1 MVSYC
6 RLLNVFQ
13 YFSWR
18 LKILIRWKRWK
29 GDWRFFNNTQT
40 RSYYTYSDK
49 LFRVDFFWSWSLKR
63 NNVWSLDLNV
73 KTTFSS
79 QYGKF
84 PSMVCLKRVLN
95 LSEGLPKY
103 DTIKCKST
111 FLGTMKQKP
120 LWINNLLKNSSI
132 KWFTKHLV

>member
-18 LKILIRWKRWK
+18 LKILIRSKRWK
-29 GDWRFFNNTQT
+29 GDWRFFDNTQT

-63 NNVWSLDLNV
+63 NNVWSLDLNL
-73 KTTFSS
+73 KTTSSS

-84 PSMVCLKRVLN
+84 CSIVCLKRVLN

-103 DTIKCKST
+103 YKMQVNS
-111 FLGTMKQKP
+111 FSGTMRQKP
-120 LWINNLLKNSSI
+120 LWINNLLKNFSI
-132 KWFTKHLV
+132 QWFTKLLI

>member
-1 MVSYC
+1 MVRYC

-18 LKILIRWKRWK
+18 LKILIRSKRWK
-29 GDWRFFNNTQT
+29 GDWRFFDNTQT

-63 NNVWSLDLNV
+63 NNVWSLDLNL

-79 QYGKF
+79 QYGKLS
-84 PSMVCLKRVLN
+84 SMVCLKRVLN
-95 LSEGLPKY
+95 LSESLPKY
-103 DTIKCKST
+103 YKMQINS
-111 FLGTMKQKP
+111 FSGTMKQKP
-120 LWINNLLKNSSI
+120 LWINNLLKNFSI
-132 KWFTKHLV
+132 QWFTKLLI